1 MKTKKTLK
9 ALVLSLAMALG
20 LLLPTTMN
28 AQTDGFFRGGEDY
41 ENRDGMS
48 LGGTSFE
55 NPGQGGMSLGG
66 TTQENPLTLGSGL
79 IIMIAA
85 GGAYAITR
93 RKH

>member
-41 ENRDGMS
+41 ENRTDDATISTNGI
-48 LGGTSFE
+48 TNQSF
-55 NPGQGGMSLGG
+55 NTPI
-66 TTQENPLTLGSGL
+66 GSGM
-79 IIMIAA
+79 IILVAA
-85 GGAYAITR
+85 GLSYTLL
-93 RKH
+93 KKKED